1 MDGVA
6 NASGVDQDMGSESII
21 TEFLNQNS
29 PKKKKK
35 LDASVESIS
44 DCSDAGDNCN
54 SSSTKVIPD
63 GLFGSISDGSDEVG
77 DKVDDDGVEVSYA
90 KL

>member
-29 PKKKKK
+29 PNKKKKP
-35 LDASVESIS
+35 DASVESIS
-44 DCSDAGDNCN
+44 DCSDARDKHIT
-54 SSSTKVIPD
+54 SSTKVTPD
-63 GLFGSISDGSDEVG
+63 GFFNQFLT
-77 DKVDDDGVEVSYA
+77 A
-90 KL
+90 AMKLVTNLMMMVLT